1 MASLLRLHS
10 GSVFNGNPIVFIV
23 WPIALKETPSF
34 HRMIFEVKCGMSGMS
49 DGKYETIKMSEPIN
63 NEKGNPITV
72 DISSALRSFRD
83 SYEYSPEPGVMPVV
97 KFNVSAYDEY
107 MTNGELHKSKPVSYL
122 AGEDVKQT
130 LFGGFS
136 DYDRLMA
143 TKDTMSVS
151 RMTRKPTTIPQLACV
166 GETIIYVEPYSPAVD
181 FTTATWEAPEAK
193 AYDITAEGAQ
203 TVGGQQLFALPAS
216 EAARR
221 TEFRFINS
229 FGVLESISIPKSYAQ
244 EVDIKATNYIVTRK
258 ETLHSFSRSAV
269 RKQGNMEG
277 WNYMTDPLDEAWLAW
292 YLHELLMSEHVWLK
306 INGKFLPCTIES
318 EETIKY
324 ADDTKDDIYSVSFT
338 ARLNFCGSTKI

>member
-1 MASLLRLHS
+1 MASLLKLHS

-63 NEKGNPITV
+63 NEKGNPITE

-83 SYEYSPEPGVMPVV
+83 SYEYSPNPGIMPLV

-107 MTNGELHKSKPVSYL
+107 MTNGELHKSEPVSYL
-122 AGEDVKQT
+122 PGKEVKQT

-143 TKDTMSVS
+143 TSDTMSVS
-151 RMTRKPTTIPQLACV
+151 RMTRKPTTIPQLVCV
-166 GETIIYVEPYSPAVD
+166 GETFIYVEPYSPAVD

-193 AYDITAEGAQ
+193 AYNITAEGAQ

-216 EAARR
+216 EASRR

-277 WNYMTDPLDEAWLAW
+277 WNYMTDPLDEKWLAW

-338 ARLNFCGSTKI
+338 ARLSLCGSTKI

>member
-1 MASLLRLHS
+1 MAANLLLVD
-10 GSVFNGNPIVFIV
+10 GSIFNGNPITFAVT
-23 WPIALKETPSF
+23 PLTLSGSPSF
-34 HRMIFEVKCGMSGMS
+34 HRMVFDVKCGVSG
-49 DGKYETIKMSEPIN
+49 GNIETIRMTEPVLTENGKAVQID
-63 NEKGNPITV
+63 V
-72 DISSALRSFRD
+72 SSALRSFRD
-83 SYEYSPEPGVMPVV
+83 SYEYSPLPGVMPVV

-107 MTNGELHKSKPVSYL
+107 MIDGELHKSEPISNM
-122 AGEDVKQT
+122 AGDNTKQT
-130 LFGGFS
+130 IFGGFS
-136 DYDRLMA
+136 DYDRLMSEGN
-143 TKDTMSVS
+143 MSVS
-151 RMTRKPTTIPQLACV
+151 RLTRKPNTTPQLVCV
-166 GETIIYVEPYSPAVD
+166 GEQLVYADAYSPAVSLA
-181 FTTATWEAPEAK
+181 TATWEAPEAK
-193 AYDITAEGAQ
+193 AYNITAEGAQ

-216 EAARR
+216 EAVRR

-338 ARLNFCGSTKI
+338 ARLSFCGSTKI

>member
-23 WPIALKETPSF
+23 WPIAFKETPSF

-107 MTNGELHKSKPVSYL
+107 MTDGELHKSEPVSYL
-122 AGEDVKQT
+122 PSKDVKQT

-143 TKDTMSVS
+143 TNDTMPVS
-151 RMTRKPTTIPQLACV
+151 RMTRKPNTTPQLVCV
-166 GETIIYVEPYSPAVD
+166 GEQLVYADAYSPAVSLA
-181 FTTATWEAPEAK
+181 TATWEAPETK
-193 AYDITAEGAQ
+193 AYNITAEGAQ

-258 ETLHSFSRSAV
+258 EILHSFSRSAV

-277 WNYMTDPLDEAWLAW
+277 WNYMTDPLDEKWLAW

-338 ARLNFCGSTKI
+338 ARLSFCGSTKI

>member
-1 MASLLRLHS
+1 MAANLILVD
-10 GSVFNGNPIVFIV
+10 GSIFNGNPITFAVT
-23 WPIALKETPSF
+23 PLTLSGTPSF
-34 HRMIFEVKCGMSGMS
+34 HRMVFEVKCGVSG
-49 DGKYETIKMSEPIN
+49 GNYETIRMTEPVLTENGKAVQI
-63 NEKGNPITV
+63 

-107 MTNGELHKSKPVSYL
+107 MTNGELHKSEAVTYL
-122 AGEDVKQT
+122 SGLNPGMNVRQT
-130 LFGGFS
+130 IFGGFS
-136 DYDRLMA
+136 DYDRLTGGQDM
-143 TKDTMSVS
+143 KVS
-151 RMTRKPTTIPQLACV
+151 RLTRKPNTTPQLVCV
-166 GETIIYVEPYSPAVD
+166 GEQLIYTEDYSPAVSLP
-181 FTTATWEAPEAK
+181 TPTWAAPEAK
-193 AYDITAEGAQ
+193 AYNITAEGAQ

-258 ETLHSFSRSAV
+258 ETLHSFSRSTV

-338 ARLNFCGSTKI
+338 ARLSFCGSTKL